1 MEDVF
6 VTSVDSLGSV
16 DVDSLPIQ
24 ILDLGLDRTG
34 VGPTWKSIFPIG
46 FQTFTMRIR
55 IFQDWCRTVIEIE
68 SPIKDSEFRTL
79 TPFGLYNIIKWSY
92 RGRTTCRHQHCTG
105 NPLA

>member
-1 MEDVF
+1 MEVVF

-55 IFQDWCRTVIEIE
+55 NF
-68 SPIKDSEFRTL
+68 
-79 TPFGLYNIIKWSY
+79 
-92 RGRTTCRHQHCTG
+92 
-105 NPLA
+105 

>member
-55 IFQDWCRTVIEIE
+55 IF
-68 SPIKDSEFRTL
+68 
-79 TPFGLYNIIKWSY
+79 
-92 RGRTTCRHQHCTG
+92 
-105 NPLA
+105 

>member
-1 MEDVF
+1 MIQVNVSVQMEVVF

-55 IFQDWCRTVIEIE
+55 IF
-68 SPIKDSEFRTL
+68 L
-79 TPFGLYNIIKWSY
+79 GLV
-92 RGRTTCRHQHCTG
+92 
-105 NPLA
+105 

>member
-1 MEDVF
+1 MIQVNVCVQMEVVF

-55 IFQDWCRTVIEIE
+55 IFRTGVG
-68 SPIKDSEFRTL
+68 PWLR
-79 TPFGLYNIIKWSY
+79 W
-92 RGRTTCRHQHCTG
+92 
-105 NPLA
+105 NPQ